1 MSVVRKTKSFPGGQ
15 RLELALGDITL
26 EAVDAIVNA
35 ANANLQH
42 GGGVAYAIV
51 RRGGAII
58 QQESNRWVKQH
69 GAVPHDHPAY
79 TTAGAL
85 PCKYVIHAVGP
96 AWGEGNEEAKLEAAV
111 RGSLKLADELGLHSL
126 ALPAISTGI
135 FGFPTDRA
143 ARIIL
148 AAIQQYF
155 EKNPHSELMLVRI
168 VLFENEKL
176 EIFLDVMEAGGFP

>member
-1 MSVVRKTKSFPGGQ
+1 MSVVRKATAFPSGQ

-26 EAVDAIVNA
+26 EALDAIVNA

-51 RRGGAII
+51 RRGGSII
-58 QQESNRWVKQH
+58 QQESNRWIKQH
-69 GAVPHDHPAY
+69 GAVAHDHPAY

-85 PCKYVIHAVGP
+85 ACKYVIHAVGP
-96 AWGEGNEEAKLEAAV
+96 AWGEGDEEVKLEAAV

-135 FGFPTDRA
+135 FGFSTDRA

-148 AAIQQYF
+148 AAVQQFF
-155 EKNPHSELMLVRI
+155 EENPHSELSLVRI
-168 VLFENEKL
+168 VLYEEEKIDVFL
-176 EIFLDVMEAGGFP
+176 EALEAGGQP